1 MSAQPRHEHMLE
13 VLSSVPV
20 PVGAKLPIRDIRGG
34 EGGCTLSTAGHTSP
48 GQAGHAVTCVLRLP
62 PHRPHQLDAG
72 GVQSARCVHSGH
84 AAVPVY
90 QPPVLAA
97 LHVEALLLTGR
108 HLHQL
113 LLAHAALLHA
123 DEGCAPRHASAAQH
137 AANRGKGTPRR
148 AESRS
153 GGLGGGGG
161 GQGHPLASKGPS
173 GWGPPCSTADSVP
186 GWSSTRPRTARC
198 GGVRGTAE

>member
-1 MSAQPRHEHMLE
+1 MNTCLRFSPAFQSL
-13 VLSSVPV
+13 LVPNCQSGV
-20 PVGAKLPIRDIRGG
+20 YRGG
-34 EGGCTLSTAGHTSP
+34 GGCTLSTAGHTSP

-62 PHRPHQLDAG
+62 PHRPHQLDAD

-153 GGLGGGGG
+153 GGLGGG
-161 GQGHPLASKGPS
+161 A
-173 GWGPPCSTADSVP
+173 GPPPCQQGAQRVGPTMLD
-186 GWSSTRPRTARC
+186 G
-198 GGVRGTAE
+198 